1 MTDQPMQDFMMA
13 LLIISTVVFA
23 LTPVF
28 FGFTR
33 QEKRSSGFSWWRFIL
48 VDVLLLVSFAVGFA
62 TIMYITIWYNA
73 RLSSAASGYECI
85 IRRLFLSQ
93 MSSFLVGAV
102 IYWASSIEADWGK
115 RHVPH

>member
-23 LTPVF
+23 VTPVF

-33 QEKRSSGFSWWRFIL
+33 EVKRSRRFSLFRFIFI
-48 VDVLLLVSFAVGFA
+48 DVFLLFSFVLGFA
-62 TIMYITIWYNA
+62 AIMYITIWYNA

-85 IRRLFLSQ
+85 VRRLFLSQ
-93 MSSFLVGAV
+93 MAIFLFSVL
-102 IYWASSIEADWGK
+102 IYWTSSICGDWGK
-115 RHVPH
+115 RNISP